1 MPAISTPR
9 ARAETARPNTTDQY
23 SGNAVRTVFAIPE
36 LLDIILVAADLDM
49 RTLARLRAVHSDW
62 RATIAKGSVEL
73 RQKLF
78 LAPVAEKTYLLV
90 KDLETGWQVAEP
102 KIASRESSEPGYRLV
117 GIVGI
122 LHPALWKLK
131 RGSPYPMNSYTIKI
145 SDDKFTRWY
154 LRLPGTVKH
163 WKNMFVT
170 QPPAVELTLDT
181 AVGPS
186 RTAAIA
192 VIERSAGIRLRDV
205 FRALQRLKSKH
216 GGFKATVP
224 FEKITFHEMEVY
236 GNMKSALEQTTW

>member
-1 MPAISTPR
+1 MPATWKPR
-9 ARAETARPNTTDQY
+9 ARAVKARPDTLNQY
-23 SGNAVRTVFAIPE
+23 SGNAASTVFAVPE
-36 LLDIILVAADLDM
+36 LLDTILVAADLDM
-49 RTLARLRAVHSDW
+49 RALVRLRAVHSDW
-62 RATIAKGSVEL
+62 RTTIAQGSVEL
-73 RQKLF
+73 RQKVF

-90 KDLETGWQVAEP
+90 KDIERGWQVAES
-102 KIASRESSEPGYRLV
+102 KIASRTSSEPGYRLV

-131 RGSPYPMNSYTIKI
+131 RGSPYPLHSSTIRI

-163 WKNMFVT
+163 WKDMFVT
-170 QPPAVELTLDT
+170 QPPAVKLTLDT

-186 RTAAIA
+186 RTAAIT
-192 VIERSAGIRLRDV
+192 VVERSAGIRIRDV

-224 FEKITFHEMEVY
+224 FEKISFQEMEVY
-236 GNMKSALEQTTW
+236 GDMKSALEQTTW